1 MRAGVGVMD
10 YCKAMASEAG
20 MPDQS
25 LIGSSPRDC
34 LAQNRRI
41 QIKWP
46 CPAWCVPVHG
56 LLLRSVT

>member
-1 MRAGVGVMD
+1 MD